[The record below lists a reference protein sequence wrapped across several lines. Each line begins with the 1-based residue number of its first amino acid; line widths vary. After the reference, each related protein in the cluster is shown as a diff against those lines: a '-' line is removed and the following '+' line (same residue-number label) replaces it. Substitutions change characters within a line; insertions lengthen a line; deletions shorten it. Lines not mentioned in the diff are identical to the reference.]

1 MIEISGKVIS
11 GQGYGRKLGF
21 PTANLDR
28 RQYVREKLKV
38 RLGIWAGKAEIQNEK
53 FRMQNRQTKNPH
65 CYKAAIVIGPID
77 KTGLPKIEAHLI
89 GYKGNLYGKKVS
101 IYLSI
106 YLRRFK
112 KFKSEQELKKQISI
126 DINKV
131 KKL

>member
-11 GQGYGRKLGF
+11 GRGYGRKLGF

-38 RLGIWAGKAEIQNEK
+38 KLGIWAGKAEIQNEK
-53 FRMQNRQTKNPH
+53 FRMQNKQAKNLC
-65 CYKAAIVIGPID
+65 CYKAAIVIGPVD
-77 KTGLPKIEAHLI
+77 NSGLPKIEAHFI
-89 GYKGNLYGKKVS
+89 NFKGNLYGKKITLV
-101 IYLSI
+101 LQK
-106 YLRRFK
+106 YLREFK
-112 KFKSEQELKKQISI
+112 KFKSEEELKKQISI